1 MKRNA
6 IIRKASKR
14 DTRTIARIYVTAARE
29 AVEREPEHF
38 RVPTMDEAS
47 RLFMPQDS
55 PDAAVLVAEVDGRV
69 AGFVQVLLRRPPEQ
83 PSMLKPRLLGYVR
96 ELGVSEDARGT
107 GLGSQLMEA
116 AEAWARLAG
125 AQAMMVDTG
134 AKNSQAQRFYRERMG
149 YRDIGVI
156 LIKPLS

>member
-1 MKRNA
+1 MKSTA
-6 IIRKASKR
+6 IIRKASKG
-14 DTRTIARIYVTAARE
+14 DTRAVARIYVTAARE

-55 PDAAVLVAEVDGRV
+55 PDTAVFVADVDGRV

-83 PSMLKPRLLGYVR
+83 PSMIRPRLLGYVR

-107 GLGSQLMEA
+107 GI
-116 AEAWARLAG
+116 
-125 AQAMMVDTG
+125 

>member
-1 MKRNA
+1 MKSNA
-6 IIRKASKR
+6 IIRMASR
-14 DTRTIARIYVTAARE
+14 GDIRTIARIYVTAARE

-47 RLFMPQDS
+47 HLFMPRDS

-107 GLGSQLMEA
+107 GIGSQLMQA
-116 AEAWARLAG
+116 AEAWARLVG

-134 AKNSQAQRFYRERMG
+134 AKNSQAQRFYRERMS

>member
-1 MKRNA
+1 MKSNA

-14 DTRTIARIYVTAARE
+14 DTRTIARIYV
-29 AVEREPEHF
+29 
-38 RVPTMDEAS
+38 PTMDEAT
-47 RLFMPQDS
+47 RLFMPQES

-83 PSMLKPRLLGYVR
+83 SSMLRPRLLGYVR
-96 ELGVSEDARGT
+96 EVGVSEGARGT
-107 GLGSQLMEA
+107 GLGSQLLEA
-116 AEAWARLAG
+116 AEEWACLAG

-149 YRDIGVI
+149 YRDSGVI